1 MTVADGGHL
10 STSNV
15 QISSLAGS
23 GTVTTASVDGAGSLW
38 RLYGPLDV
46 GHYGPGVLN
55 ISNGAQV
62 SGGSGNIG
70 YSTDSSGTVTIGG
83 TDANGNNAT
92 WSNLASLNV
101 GYYGSGLLNI
111 NSGGLVNVVGTTA
124 LAVGGGTAAGTINF
138 NGGTLTTGFITI
150 TPSQLTVSGGTGSG
164 TINTNGLACD
174 LPLVFDATRPSG
186 KTSLTLNS
194 NILLNIDLSNPNAI
208 GVPNLDVGYAGTGA
222 LMINGSVV
230 NSAGGCLGVSTGAI
244 GSGTISGSNSK
255 WINIGNLA
263 VGGSGTGSL
272 LVSGGGNVRANV
284 GNIALSPGSRGN
296 VTIDGTGSKWT
307 SDATL
312 YVGASGTGTLFVSG
326 GGSVSSQTGYI
337 GYSPSSNGAVAID
350 GNRSTWTNSS
360 GLYVGSSGIGALS
373 ITGGGTVMATG
384 VSVNS
389 RSLVAVDV
397 GRGSLLTVAGG
408 AGTVSNAGNIRL
420 LAGAGVPGNG
430 VQYSPI
436 SAGSWGGTGTYQ
448 AVGGTWNAT
457 NHTFTASS
465 VTKGTSGSP
474 VALDLSSVQRTLID
488 DSVTGWQVGT
498 SFLSKPT
505 STPLNFTATVMSSD
519 TLNSLQ
525 GLLASGESL
534 LSGWNF
540 SADAG
545 YTPGDPIY
553 FSFNVGPG
561 HPADELDLWHYDG
574 GTWTECSPTDLTYD
588 GTYASFTATGL
599 SGYAVA
605 GVAAPEPSTIVLL
618 GIGAVG
624 LMACAWRRRRV

>member
-1 MTVADGGHL
+1 MDGAGSNWTTGSSLYVGYYGDGALKITSGGSVSGGSCSLGYSNGSSGVALVDGVGSTWASTNLYVGNSGSGVVTINNGATVSVGNLCLVGAYGGATGVLNVSGAGATLSASHL
-10 STSNV
+10 S
-15 QISSLAGS
+15 IGASLS
-23 GTVTTASVDGAGSLW
+23 GYGTGTLNITRGATVVGGGVWIGYGTAAATVDGAGSCLIGMLSVTSPSSATLAI
-38 RLYGPLDV
+38 R
-46 GHYGPGVLN
+46 
-55 ISNGAQV
+55 NGACV
-62 SGGSGNIG
+62 SNQGYLFIGGDMWGNSSETSTGSVSVDGVGSTLNVVGGLTSYIG
-70 YSTDSSGTVTIGG
+70 YSG
-83 TDANGNNAT
+83 
-92 WSNLASLNV
+92 
-101 GYYGSGLLNI
+101 
-111 NSGGLVNVVGTTA
+111 
-124 LAVGGGTAAGTINF
+124 
-138 NGGTLTTGFITI
+138 GGTLTARRGA
-150 TPSQLTVSGGTGSG
+150 SVMASDMCVASGSAS
-164 TINTNGLACD
+164 NGLVQVD
-174 LPLVFDATRPSG
+174 G
-186 KTSLTLNS
+186 
-194 NILLNIDLSNPNAI
+194 
-208 GVPNLDVGYAGTGA
+208 AG
-222 LMINGSVV
+222 
-230 NSAGGCLGVSTGAI
+230 
-244 GSGTISGSNSK
+244 
-255 WINIGNLA
+255 
-263 VGGSGTGSL
+263 
-272 LVSGGGNVRANV
+272 
-284 GNIALSPGSRGN
+284 
-296 VTIDGTGSKWT
+296 
-307 SDATL
+307 
-312 YVGASGTGTLFVSG
+312 
-326 GGSVSSQTGYI
+326 
-337 GYSPSSNGAVAID
+337 
-350 GNRSTWTNSS
+350 STWTNSGS
-360 GLYVGSSGIGALS
+360 LYVGSSGSATVS
-373 ITGGGTVMATG
+373 ITGGAAASGG
-384 VSVNS
+384 SLSVNNK
-389 RSLVAVDV
+389 SLLAIDV
-397 GRGSLLTVAGG
+397 GRNSSLAVAGG
-408 AGTVSNAGNIRL
+408 TGTLTDNGIVRV
-420 LAGAGVPGNG
+420 LAGAGVPVDGF
-430 VQYSPI
+430 QYSPI
-436 SAGSWGGTGTYQ
+436 AAGTWGGTGTYQ

-465 VTKGTSGSP
+465 VTKGTSGTP